1 MCVSLSSADGV
12 HPATELTVLIFP
24 QCCCFMIGATAL
36 HEYGPE
42 QFHLRHELQEFRI
55 EGAGLGVDGTTATSA
70 RIRDQDINPTPFLDD
85 ARHHYLDRS
94 AVMDIDLNTD
104 GGAARR
110 LDLHDCAIAAH
121 VLRLGLEFFIRAQIH
136 IGDRDL
142 GPQPGEPLRV
152 GTSETPCCTRY
163 DRNLSGDAIRR
174 SLMPRSVRADS
185 SDGRP
190 PLPMRQEEVWSG
202 KGSLR
207 PRVG

>member
-1 MCVSLSSADGV
+1 VRFAVIGGRCAPSHRAYRVDLSATLLLHDRGDGV
-12 HPATELTVLIFP
+12 ARID
-24 QCCCFMIGATAL
+24 
-36 HEYGPE
+36 GPE
-42 QFHLRHELQEFRI
+42 QVHLRHELQECRI
-55 EGAGLGVDGTTATSA
+55 KGTGLGVDGTIATSA

-104 GGAARR
+104 GGAARG

-174 SLMPRSVRADS
+174 SLMPRSA
-185 SDGRP
+185 SDGQLSARTV
-190 PLPMRQEEVWSG
+190 PMDDR
-202 KGSLR
+202 LC
-207 PRVG
+207 P